1 VADGVSG
8 LLVPDHSAERWAD
21 ALATIMLDPARWA
34 AMSAAALRHAA
45 LFSWEAPMGDSMSLH
60 ALIESTLD
68 ERELRWERREPG
80 RYFVTLPGVKKLR
93 TTCWLI
99 LGRESLLV
107 EAFVCRQPDEAHEEV
122 YRFLLRRN
130 AKLYGVHYTLDAEGD
145 IYLVG
150 RVGLHAVT
158 ADELD
163 RLLGQ
168 VLEAADGDFNSLLEI
183 GFATAIRRE
192 WDWRVSRGESLAN
205 LKSFKHLVS
214 DPGTD

>member
-1 VADGVSG
+1 MRV
-8 LLVPDHSAERWAD
+8 E
-21 ALATIMLDPARWA
+21 
-34 AMSAAALRHAA
+34 
-45 LFSWEAPMGDSMSLH
+45 E
-60 ALIESTLD
+60 LIESTLD
-68 ERELRWERREPG
+68 ERELAWQSKEEG
-80 RYFVTLPGVKKLR
+80 KYFVTLPGTKKLQ
-93 TTCWLI
+93 TNCWLI
-99 LGRESLLV
+99 VGREALLV
-107 EAFVCRQPDEAHEEV
+107 EAFVCRQPDGNHEDV

-183 GFATAIRRE
+183 GFADAIRRE
-192 WDWRVSRGESLAN
+192 WAWRVSRGESLAN
-205 LKSFKHLVS
+205 LRSFKHLVGDAES
-214 DPGTD
+214 